1 MHKSHIYINL
11 NPFSFLHDYHPQ
23 INYIC
28 VFFSMISIDQ
38 FIFLDLLSKIK
49 FDKILALSYE
59 SIIYHIH

>member
-11 NPFSFLHDYHPQ
+11 NPFSFLHTYHHQ

-38 FIFLDLLSKIK
+38 FIFLDLLSKIE